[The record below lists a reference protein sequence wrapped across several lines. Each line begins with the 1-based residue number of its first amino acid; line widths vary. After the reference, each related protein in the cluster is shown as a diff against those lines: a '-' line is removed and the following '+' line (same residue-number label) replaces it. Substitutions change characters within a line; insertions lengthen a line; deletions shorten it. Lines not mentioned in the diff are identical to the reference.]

1 MAICLT
7 QYCCRNHLLQ
17 TKRRDGIVFFAR
29 VAFFV
34 NNAGFHGVTYVEMAW
49 LLFDAIFAFVLSTFL
64 FFTLTFQAH
73 YFKQVL

>member
-1 MAICLT
+1 ML
-7 QYCCRNHLLQ
+7 
-17 TKRRDGIVFFAR
+17 VFMELR
-29 VAFFV
+29 
-34 NNAGFHGVTYVEMAW
+34 TYVEMAW